1 MGRQGPEEVKHDMGR
16 WFWQKQEATVLHG
29 LVMREGVKFYCNG
42 EHRHWRQRVSS
53 TDSGNGKFIVVEDK
67 GKRVISSLFY
77 LSPKLGHANYNLT
90 PMAYMRIMFFSGR

>member
-1 MGRQGPEEVKHDMGR
+1 MGR

-29 LVMREGVKFYCNG
+29 LVMRGGRQVLLQRGAQALATESL
-42 EHRHWRQRVSS
+42 EHRQRQWQLL
-53 TDSGNGKFIVVEDK
+53 VVEDK

-77 LSPKLGHANYNLT
+77 LSPKLGNDNYNLT